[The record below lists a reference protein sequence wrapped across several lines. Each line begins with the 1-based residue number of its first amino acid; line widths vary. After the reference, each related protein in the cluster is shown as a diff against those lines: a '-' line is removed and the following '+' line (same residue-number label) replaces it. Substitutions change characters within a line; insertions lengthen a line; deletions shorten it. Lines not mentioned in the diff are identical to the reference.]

1 MNNFELIVLERK
13 DGILKTNLAE
23 LEKFVLER
31 LEEYTPDKF
40 IGDADAAK
48 VKRSE
53 LNNAKKQI
61 SAERIKLGKELMKPF
76 DAFMAKCKGLEKLID
91 DASGQLDEIV
101 KAKEAAEAEIK
112 RAEIEAIWQA
122 QNFGLIPLEQV
133 WNKKW
138 LNKGEKLSDIEF
150 IIKKVLDEI
159 KVIEALP
166 EGQAEIKA
174 FYLETLDLSGAM
186 TRHKAFMEQKARAE
200 AEQKA
205 REEAEKPVPIPEIE
219 PEFAEKPQKQEEFLS
234 VSLKITGTAEQLREL
249 RAWIDANE
257 LIYEKI

>member
-40 IGDADAAK
+40 SGDADVAK
-48 VKRSE
+48 AKRAE

-61 SAERIKLGKELMKPF
+61 GQERIKLVKELMKPF
-76 DAFMAKCKGLEKLID
+76 DEFVDKCKSLEKLID

-101 KAKEAAEAEIK
+101 KAKEAAEAETK
-112 RAEIEAIWQA
+112 KTAIEAIWQA
-122 QNFGLIPLEQV
+122 QNFSLIPLEQV
-133 WNKKW
+133 WDKRW
-138 LNKGEKLSDIEF
+138 LNKGEKLSDIELAIKS

-159 KVIEALP
+159 KVIENLP

-174 FYLETLDLSGAM
+174 FYLETLDLSGAL
-186 TRHKAFMEQKARAE
+186 TRHKTFMEQKARAE
-200 AEQKA
+200 SEQKA
-205 REEAEKPVPIPEIE
+205 RAEAQQKARAEAERPMPMPEIG
-219 PEFAEKPQKQEEFLS
+219 PEIAEKPQKQEEFLT
-234 VSLKITGTAEQLREL
+234 VSLKIT
-249 RAWIDANE
+249 
-257 LIYEKI
+257 